1 MRTLALAV
9 GLLALAGCGS
19 GGGDAAGGGK
29 TLPDVRLKT
38 LGGATGPSLA
48 SCPAAKCLTVL
59 VAPWCG
65 VCHQVAGDV
74 VNLRRYLDAKGVPT
88 RVVVGLASL
97 EEIKGFAETF
107 GPDAL
112 LDPDGAFRARGV
124 PLFVVTGPD
133 GRVLKTVPGFPR
145 GAADLAELSRQFGLP

>member
-1 MRTLALAV
+1 MKILALA
-9 GLLALAGCGS
+9 GLLALAGCGGS
-19 GGGDAAGGGK
+19 GGGEK
-29 TLPDVRLKT
+29 SLPDVRLKT

-48 SCPAAKCLTVL
+48 ACPAAKCLTVL

-97 EEIKGFAETF
+97 EDIKPFAETF

-112 LDPDGAFRARGV
+112 LDPDGSFRARGV
-124 PLFVVTGPD
+124 PLFVVTDSNGK
-133 GRVLKTVPGFPR
+133 VLKTVPGFPR
-145 GAADLAELSRQFGLP
+145 GAANLAELSAQFGLP

>member
-1 MRTLALAV
+1 MRFLALAL
-9 GLLALAGCGS
+9 GLLALGGCG
-19 GGGDAAGGGK
+19 GGEDMGGGK

-48 SCPAAKCLTVL
+48 TCPASKCLTVL

-97 EEIKGFAETF
+97 EEVKGFAETF

-124 PLFVVTGPD
+124 PLFVVTGSD

-145 GAADLAELSRQFGLP
+145 GAADLAELAAQFGLP